1 MNTGEV
7 FSCPVGG
14 WLDNGANPAGPGSRK
29 VNCKFAGKHFEKGFR
44 FSHSTDI
51 NCHPAR
57 SPSQWIQIWR
67 RAGLSS
73 GWQRR
78 VESEHQRPSHS

>member
-29 VNCKFAGKHFEKGFR
+29 VNCKSAGKHFEKGFTNNVYR
-44 FSHSTDI
+44 DKQQNENLASFGFLFIFDGAT
-51 NCHPAR
+51 
-57 SPSQWIQIWR
+57 
-67 RAGLSS
+67 
-73 GWQRR
+73 
-78 VESEHQRPSHS
+78 